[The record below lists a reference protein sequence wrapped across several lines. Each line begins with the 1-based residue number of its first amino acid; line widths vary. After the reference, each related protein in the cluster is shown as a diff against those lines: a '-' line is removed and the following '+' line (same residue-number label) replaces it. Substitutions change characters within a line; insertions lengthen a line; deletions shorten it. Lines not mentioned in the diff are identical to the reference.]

1 MQHKKITIA
10 IDGYSSCGKS
20 TLAKDV
26 AKELGYVFID
36 SGAMYRAVTYFALQ
50 NGIIKSDSIN
60 VQKLI
65 SALPSI
71 NLHFA
76 VNPTTL
82 LPEIYL
88 NNQNIETEIRRP
100 EIASH
105 VSRIA
110 EIKEVRVKLVDE
122 QQKMGQGGGIVMDG
136 RDIGSVVFPNAGL
149 KLFVTASI
157 EVRTQRRYDELI
169 QKGIATTRQEVQEN
183 LQSRDLIDT
192 TREESPL
199 IQTHDAIVLDN
210 TFLSKDEQ
218 LDHVLALINQ
228 LNSKDKS
235 EI

>member
-1 MQHKKITIA
+1 MHKKITIA

-50 NGIIKSDSIN
+50 NEIITSDKVN
-60 VQKLI
+60 VEKLI
-65 SALPSI
+65 SSLPSI
-71 NLHFA
+71 DLNFHI
-76 VNPTTL
+76 NPSTL

-88 NNQNIETEIRRP
+88 NGKNVETEIRKP
-100 EIASH
+100 EIAAH

-110 EIKEVRVKLVDE
+110 EIKEVRTKLVDE

-136 RDIGSVVFPNAGL
+136 RDIGSVVFPNAEL
-149 KLFVTASI
+149 KLFVTASV

-169 QKGIATTRQEVQEN
+169 GKGIATTRKEVQEN

-192 TREESPL
+192 TRKESPL
-199 IQTHDAIVLDN
+199 IQTNDAVVLDN
-210 TFLSKDEQ
+210 TLLSKEEQ
-218 LDHVLALINQ
+218 LQFVLALVKQ
-228 LNSKDKS
+228 L
-235 EI
+235 I

>member
-1 MQHKKITIA
+1 MKDKKITIA

-50 NGIIKSDSIN
+50 NGIINADSID

-65 SALPSI
+65 SLLPSI
-71 NLHFA
+71 NLHFE
-76 VNPTTL
+76 VNSTTL

-88 NNQNIETEIRRP
+88 NNKNVETEIRKP
-100 EIASH
+100 EIAAR

-110 EIKEVRVKLVDE
+110 EIKEVRIKLVDE

-136 RDIGSVVFPNAGL
+136 RDIGSVVFPNAEL

-157 EVRTQRRYDELI
+157 EVRTQRRFDELI
-169 QKGIATTRQEVQEN
+169 QKGITTTRQEVQEN
-183 LQSRDLIDT
+183 LTSRDLIDT
-192 TREESPL
+192 TRGESPL
-199 IQTHDAIVLDN
+199 IQTEDAIILDN
-210 TFLSKDEQ
+210 TALTKEEQ
-218 LDHVLALINQ
+218 LAHVLALVNQ
-228 LNSKDKS
+228 LISSK
-235 EI
+235 